1 MHNKDSITS
10 IAIGGFDGMH
20 TAHQALFSNLS
31 TNGAILVIDAGYAN
45 LTPNQDREDYTSYP
59 IFYFKLEKIKSLSGK
74 NFIDLLKKEFPS
86 LRKIVVG
93 FDFHFGRNRS
103 CSIKELKNLFEG
115 EVIVLNEVSV
125 NDIKIHTRY
134 IREYIKNGD
143 IKNANILLG
152 KSYKIKGFQIKG
164 QGLGSKEFV
173 PTINL
178 EISDYL
184 LPNEGVYFTQTI
196 LNKKAYKS
204 VSFLGHRVSTDGK
217 YAIETHILNEKV
229 NFTDSKIEIKFCK
242 KFRDNAKFD
251 SFDELKKQ
259 INLDIQEA
267 IDYFSL

>member
-1 MHNKDSITS
+1 MHNKNSITS

-45 LTPNQDREDYTSYP
+45 LTPGKVREEYTHYP
-59 IFYFKLEKIKSLSGK
+59 IFYFKLENIKILSG
-74 NFIDLLKKEFPS
+74 NEFIELLKKEFPS

-93 FDFHFGRNRS
+93 FDFHFGKNRS
-103 CSIKELKNLFEG
+103 CSIKELKDLFSG

-134 IREYIKNGD
+134 IREYIKTGD
-143 IKNANILLG
+143 IKTANILLG

-178 EISDYL
+178 EVRDYL
-184 LPNEGVYFTQTI
+184 LPNEGVYLTQTI
-196 LNKKAYKS
+196 INNKAYKS
-204 VSFLGHRVSTDGK
+204 VSFLGHRASTDGK
-217 YAIETHILNEKV
+217 YAIETHILNEEIKIIH
-229 NFTDSKIEIKFCK
+229 NKIEIKFCDK
-242 KFRDNAKFD
+242 LRNNTKFD
-251 SFDELKKQ
+251 SFEELKKQ
-259 INLDIQEA
+259 IDLDIKEA
-267 IDYFSL
+267 KSYFSL